1 MECGACVIG
10 NPADRPR
17 GGRLATHDHRDYAR
31 ARLRTRRASAVLG
44 LAALAIALLAWPA
57 SAAPTAIPSKFQL
70 RGHLPELGEEPAL
83 RAFLTVTAYDSY
95 RNSLGGANV
104 FPPASALFMSFDRDI
119 LALYIRG
126 NDSGGRCLRTGPNA
140 TLDADTTT
148 ADLSWETGTCGAPIS
163 AHYPFIL
170 VSLSRT
176 AADGASWIQAGRS
189 VCASAPGVDGSRA
202 CAALASTSSPA
213 PTGSPGVTPV
223 PTAAP
228 SVAPAPSVTAAP
240 TATATRTAAP
250 ASSAPPTPSLVTAA
264 SPTVVASPVAAA
276 SPPPSAESGGGPNLL
291 LVAALIG
298 LGFLIGLA
306 LMAARRPSPRR

>member
-148 ADLSWETGTCGAPIS
+148 LDLSWETGTCGG
-163 AHYPFIL
+163 
-170 VSLSRT
+170 
-176 AADGASWIQAGRS
+176 GAAGR
-189 VCASAPGVDGSRA
+189 
-202 CAALASTSSPA
+202 
-213 PTGSPGVTPV
+213 
-223 PTAAP
+223 
-228 SVAPAPSVTAAP
+228 
-240 TATATRTAAP
+240 
-250 ASSAPPTPSLVTAA
+250 
-264 SPTVVASPVAAA
+264 
-276 SPPPSAESGGGPNLL
+276 GGGPRRRRGGGGGRLV
-291 LVAALIG
+291 VAAG
-298 LGFLIGLA
+298 GGVGG
-306 LMAARRPSPRR
+306 PRRRGGPGCRGGGRPPPPPLASAEWRGAPRRAPRGPAQSLAMAN